1 MNSRNPKSINR
12 EKIETEI
19 RYMDEDELDDYME
32 DLDPNTLSADDNA
45 WLAQILR
52 QMAEGYEEQAR
63 RLSRVL
69 NIRNSAKS
77 R

>member
-1 MNSRNPKSINR
+1 MNLRNSKSIDR
-12 EKIETEI
+12 EKIEAEI
-19 RYMDEDELDDYME
+19 LYMDQDEVDDYLK
-32 DLDPNTLSADDNA
+32 DLDTHTLSADENA

-52 QMAEGYEEQAR
+52 QMAERYEEQAR

-69 NIRNSAKS
+69 SIRKSAKS

>member
-1 MNSRNPKSINR
+1 MNLRNLKPIDR
-12 EKIETEI
+12 EKIEAEI
-19 RYMDEDELDDYME
+19 RYMDEDELDEYMK

-45 WLAQILR
+45 WFAQTFCL
-52 QMAEGYEEQAR
+52 MAERYEEQAR

-69 NIRNSAKS
+69 SIRKSAKS

>member
-1 MNSRNPKSINR
+1 MNLRNPKSIDR
-12 EKIETEI
+12 EKIEAEI
-19 RYMDEDELDDYME
+19 LYMDQDELDDYLK
-32 DLDPNTLSADDNA
+32 DLDSNTLSADDNA